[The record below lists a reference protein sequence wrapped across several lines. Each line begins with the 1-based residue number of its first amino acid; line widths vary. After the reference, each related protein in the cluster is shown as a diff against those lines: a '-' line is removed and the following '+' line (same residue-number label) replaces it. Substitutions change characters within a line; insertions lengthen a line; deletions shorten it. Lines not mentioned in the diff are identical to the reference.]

1 MNTVLLVEDDLG
13 NRTIIED
20 IFRFDGMGAELVVA
34 ETGEEA
40 LDLAVEVKPILILMD
55 IRLPGIDGLEA
66 ARTLKSSATTRGIP
80 VWAIT
85 AYARTED
92 KDKALAAGCDDYITK
107 PFAREELVRR
117 LRVFVKACAGTGAR
131 ACQGYS

>member
-40 LDLAVEVKPILILMD
+40 LDLAVQAKPVLILMD

-66 ARTLKSSATTRGIP
+66 TRALKSSATTRGIP

-107 PFAREELVRR
+107 PFAREELARR
-117 LRVFVKACAGTGAR
+117 LRGFVGACAGTGA
-131 ACQGYS
+131 